1 MLCDLCQTITFQSRT
16 SWTGDIISKVTSYIS
31 NHQPDLQSLQ
41 DPASHGCHFCTLL
54 WDRLS
59 RPPSRVI
66 NPLGRSKPKPP
77 NPESEAVQLY
87 YETSE
92 YGKTPEAIFA
102 YSGPER
108 SVAFEVLELES
119 TSTVS
124 FSFMQHLYSRYQNGR
139 EDPDGLNESS

>member
-1 MLCDLCQTITFQSRT
+1 MLCDLCQTITFQSQT
-16 SWTGDIISKVTSYIS
+16 SWTGDTSSKVTSYIS

-41 DPASHGCHFCTLL
+41 GPASHGCHFCTLL

-119 TSTVS
+119 ASNVS
-124 FSFMQHLYSRYQNGR
+124 IPYMQHLYSR
-139 EDPDGLNESS
+139 